1 MVHLGYAP
9 NSVKLPEFRDSD
21 GISLSSDGSN
31 DVRVC
36 CYKPI
41 DILECEMKSV
51 KIPLLH
57 QELRPCLEKA
67 LFA

>member
-1 MVHLGYAP
+1 MVCLGHGP
-9 NSVKLPEFRDSD
+9 NSVKLPGFRDDD

-36 CYKPI
+36 CYKPV
-41 DILECEMKSV
+41 DILEYEMKSV

-57 QELRPCLEKA
+57 QEPRPRLEKA